1 MAAEKTYNNLTVTL
15 RQANEHRN
23 EWFEGVHTCKK
34 EDSLFSVM
42 ESIVKAEVHRLV
54 VVDEEK
60 KVCGVI
66 SLSDILS
73 FLVLRPSGKYY
84 MCVFRVILTYL
95 VLLIYNY
102 RLSVA
107 SS

>member
-1 MAAEKTYNNLTVTL
+1 
-15 RQANEHRN
+15 
-23 EWFEGVHTCKK
+23 
-34 EDSLFSVM
+34 M

-73 FLVLRPSGKYY
+73 FLVLRPSGVYDDVGY
-84 MCVFRVILTYL
+84 VVPTI
-95 VLLIYNY
+95 
-102 RLSVA
+102 
-107 SS
+107 